1 MLTKNNL
8 PFTQTTYIHG
18 LARRSRA
25 MTNINF
31 YKETKAVSFMKGIL
45 VLLDGLGD
53 LPHKQLQ
60 GKTPLEA
67 AEMPNLDFLATRGEM
82 GYMWPV
88 RQGFTPESDEAI
100 VSIFG
105 NELIDSS
112 RGQLEARGA
121 GLKLTRGDL
130 ALRVNFATID
140 SMASGKIID
149 RRAGRTLTTTEAEIL
164 SKALN
169 KIKLPCQFE
178 FKATIQHRAALVL
191 KGGFS
196 DNITGND
203 NTYSKDHATA
213 AEKIGTF
220 KPLDEDENSVY
231 TANILKEF
239 VEKAFEVLDKHPV
252 NEDRRRRG
260 LLPANFLLIR
270 GAGIEP
276 PKLKFYRKWMSVA
289 YMPLEKGFAKSCG
302 MKEFSFDYPKLKNLD
317 AYSNLWDGLKKA
329 CAFSEKM
336 IKKNFKDFDYAYIH
350 IKETDL
356 PGHDNKPMEKKHML
370 EYIDKTFFKFLTSF
384 APPNKIKIVVTGDH
398 STPCKLKAH
407 SADPV
412 PVLFYNQS
420 IPRPS
425 IFSIGRYFKRKEEA
439 GPEEK
444 PERKGAKFCERESR
458 HGKLGGFLGKEL
470 LGKIG
475 FNR

>member
-1 MLTKNNL
+1 
-8 PFTQTTYIHG
+8 
-18 LARRSRA
+18 
-25 MTNINF
+25 
-31 YKETKAVSFMKGIL
+31 MKGVL
-45 VLLDGLGD
+45 VILDGLGD
-53 LPHKQLQ
+53 LPVKQFQ

-82 GYMWPV
+82 GTMWPV
-88 RQGFTPESDEAI
+88 RQGFVPESDEAV

-105 NELIDSS
+105 NDLINSS

-121 GLKLTRGDL
+121 GIKVMRGDL

-140 SMASGKIID
+140 SLSSGKIID

-164 SKALN
+164 AKALN
-169 KIKLPCQFE
+169 KIKLPCNFE
-178 FKATIQHRAALVL
+178 FKSTIQHRAALVL

-196 DNITGND
+196 DNVTGND
-203 NTYSKDHATA
+203 QTYQKGQATA
-213 AEKIGTF
+213 AETIGTF

-239 VEKAFEVLDKHPV
+239 IDKAFEVLDKHPV
-252 NEDRRRRG
+252 NEERRKRG

-276 PKLKFYRKWMSVA
+276 PKLKFYKRWMAVT
-289 YMPLEKGFAKSCG
+289 YMPLEKGFAKICG
-302 MKEFSFDYPKLKNLD
+302 MTSFSFDYPKLKNLD
-317 AYSNLWDGLKKA
+317 AYSNLWDGLKEA
-329 CAFSEKM
+329 CAFSEKTL
-336 IKKNFKDFDYAYIH
+336 KKNFKNFDYAYIH

-370 EYIDKTFFKFLTSF
+370 EYIDKTLFKFLASF
-384 APPNKIKIVVTGDH
+384 APPNKIKVVVTGDH

-425 IFSIGRYFKRKEEA
+425 IFSFGRFFRKTEA
-439 GPEEK
+439 ENPEKEK
-444 PERKGAKFCERESR
+444 KGAKFCEREAR
-458 HGKLGGFLGKEL
+458 KGKLGSFLGKEL
-470 LGKIG
+470 LEKVG
-475 FNR
+475 FNK